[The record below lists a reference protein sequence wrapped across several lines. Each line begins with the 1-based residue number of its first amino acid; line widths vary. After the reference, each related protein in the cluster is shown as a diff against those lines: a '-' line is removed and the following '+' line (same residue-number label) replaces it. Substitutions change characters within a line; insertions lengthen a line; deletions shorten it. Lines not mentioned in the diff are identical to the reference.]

1 MFSDCL
7 ISTVNVLHV
16 AGDTLVPA
24 DDTGGVSSCSSDF
37 IYIYIFFRIF

>member
-16 AGDTLVPA
+16 AGDTLVLA
-24 DDTGGVSSCSSDF
+24 DDTGDVSSYSNDFFSDCLTH
-37 IYIYIFFRIF
+37 